1 MSVSLLAQLVAPALV
16 VAWSPFKVIPALA
29 LVFNAARPRTTGMA
43 FLIGSVIGQVGVT
56 ALFIRTPHLVDR
68 IEATPSATVGW
79 VQIVLALV
87 TFVAAGYSWTRRD
100 RVIRAPRWLI
110 GLTRVTPLAAA
121 VLGVVL
127 VVTNLKVMAANAAA
141 GFLIGSAALSV
152 AALGL
157 VLVLYT
163 AVATSTIAIPV
174 AGYLVAPALVDR
186 WLTTGK
192 AHLSRHRSTATTLA
206 LIMIGAALLIVG
218 IGTVIAYR

>member
-1 MSVSLLAQLVAPALV
+1 VSVSLLAQLVAPALI

-29 LVFNAARPRTTGMA
+29 LVFNAARPRTTGLA

-56 ALFIRTPHLVDR
+56 ALFIRAPHLVDR
-68 IEATPSATVGW
+68 IETTPSATVGW
-79 VQIVLALV
+79 VQIVLALA

-100 RVIRAPRWLI
+100 SVIRAPRWLI

-121 VLGVVL
+121 ILGVVL

-186 WLTTGK
+186 WLTTAK
-192 AHLSRHRSTATTLA
+192 AHLTRHRSTATTLA
-206 LIMIGAALLIVG
+206 LILIGAALLIVG